1 MLTRQSKTT
10 IKEDLD
16 SGQSLPLYK
25 EKPFS
30 IFRFLF
36 CFCFKFRDI
45 QTIRLARAVLHT
57 RVSKEKK
64 IKLKSP
70 N

>member
-36 CFCFKFRDI
+36 SFCFKFRDI

-57 RVSKEKK
+57 
-64 IKLKSP
+64 
-70 N
+70 